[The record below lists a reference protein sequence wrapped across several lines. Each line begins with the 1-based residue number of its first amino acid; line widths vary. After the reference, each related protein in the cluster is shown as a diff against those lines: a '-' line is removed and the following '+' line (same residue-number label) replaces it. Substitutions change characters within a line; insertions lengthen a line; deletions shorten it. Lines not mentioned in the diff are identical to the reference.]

1 MVVVAM
7 VLVGLGSSLLLNS
20 AISSDSTPPE
30 SSVESSAESSN
41 PSEVSQNTGS
51 QEALASDS
59 VNPDGVAGGA
69 DKYRRPVESD
79 IPMLTSTK
87 DSKKLFDSIK
97 DCFTADPSR
106 PNELFDQAPCYEEE
120 VNAAALVMEP
130 HDLLNAVKALV
141 AARPDVLSACHDGGH
156 SAASILTKRL
166 WNPKDSYEEQLKQM
180 RFIMDVAD
188 DVCQNGYVHGFY
200 DSLGKNNPNE
210 DSLKAA
216 GQVCYEM
223 ARFALDCGHGLGHTA
238 WNSTLDFSKA
248 ATVCGMFEAP
258 YRYGCDD
265 GVIMY
270 IPDLPNK
277 DGDIWAYDPT
287 KPEFN
292 AEKFYKDAVD
302 VCSWWPKER
311 GNDPEPLRGCWV
323 GIVSGLLWRPIT
335 TLSKYGVYEDYKKEI
350 DSLHK
355 MAEKA
360 CMSLGK
366 DGEEY
371 CINEWPGMV
380 IYMVENEPDMVPT
393 FCAPL
398 VKYKERCIKDTL
410 DQMKMNEEFDTEMS
424 RR

>member
-1 MVVVAM
+1 
-7 VLVGLGSSLLLNS
+7 
-20 AISSDSTPPE
+20 
-30 SSVESSAESSN
+30 
-41 PSEVSQNTGS
+41 
-51 QEALASDS
+51 
-59 VNPDGVAGGA
+59 
-69 DKYRRPVESD
+69 
-79 IPMLTSTK
+79 
-87 DSKKLFDSIK
+87 
-97 DCFTADPSR
+97 
-106 PNELFDQAPCYEEE
+106 
-120 VNAAALVMEP
+120 
-130 HDLLNAVKALV
+130 
-141 AARPDVLSACHDGGH
+141 
-156 SAASILTKRL
+156 
-166 WNPKDSYEEQLKQM
+166 
-180 RFIMDVAD
+180 
-188 DVCQNGYVHGFY
+188 
-200 DSLGKNNPNE
+200 
-210 DSLKAA
+210 
-216 GQVCYEM
+216 
-223 ARFALDCGHGLGHTA
+223 
-238 WNSTLDFSKA
+238 
-248 ATVCGMFEAP
+248 
-258 YRYGCDD
+258 
-265 GVIMY
+265 MY